1 MKRGTHAFVVFGA
14 GLVALTLAAGA
25 GGTTTRNPTKVRYVR
40 SRIEAL
46 AIDGNRIAYD
56 VGSTLGKNNNK
67 VLVWNVRTGKTTTV
81 SGKRTRTVDGS
92 STGSGVF
99 QLALAGTHVA
109 WLANVGGNTEGDDYL
124 FSSSATKPKERKLA
138 SEQRYGENC
147 AGRSQ
152 PNCAG
157 GWLGGLAGSG
167 SLMAFNAWTT
177 DDSGA
182 VAGGSLVLL
191 NGTEIKPI
199 ATGADTVLAAA
210 ADKGRVAV
218 LRPDGT
224 IGLYSSSGALLRTVT
239 PTSAASVAL
248 SGHNLVVLTK
258 TRQLELYYAPSGSLS
273 KTFSV
278 QGRQTPGNLD
288 VQGEIAIYSVGASV
302 HALNLGNGKD
312 RVIGKLSRSIGLA
325 HIGSAGVV
333 YSNTRYASKGTLV
346 FVPLARVTAAVGR

>member
-1 MKRGTHAFVVFGA
+1 MKRLRSVAFMLAA
-14 GLVALTLAAGA
+14 GGIGLTLAASAPGSTA
-25 GGTTTRNPTKVRYVR
+25 TSATKVRR
-40 SRIEAL
+40 TQSRIEAL

-56 VGSTLGKNNNK
+56 VASALGKNDNS
-67 VLVWNVRTGKTTTV
+67 VVVWDDRTGRTTTV
-81 SGKRTRTVDGS
+81 SGKHTRTVDDS

-99 QLALAGTHVA
+99 QLAIAGTRVA

-124 FSSSATKPKERKLA
+124 FSSSVTKPRERLLA
-138 SEQRYGENC
+138 TDTRYGDNC

-157 GWLGGLAGSG
+157 GWLGGLVGSG

-177 DDSGA
+177 DATGA
-182 VAGGSLVLL
+182 VAGGALALL
-191 NGTEIKPI
+191 NGTQIETV
-199 ATGADTVLAAA
+199 ATGADTVLAAS

-218 LRPDGT
+218 LRLDGT
-224 IGLYSSSGALLRTVT
+224 IGLYSSSGDLFRTVT

-258 TRQLELYYAPSGSLS
+258 TRTLELYYAPSQSLS
-273 KTFSV
+273 KTFHLRGSK
-278 QGRQTPGNLD
+278 TPGNLD
-288 VQGEIAIYSVGASV
+288 VQGEIAIYSMGTSV

-325 HIGSAGVV
+325 RIGSAGLV
-333 YSNTRYASKGTLV
+333 YSNSPYASKGTLV
-346 FVPLARVTAAVGR
+346 FVPLARVAAAVS